1 MQLTCSGFLTQRF
14 LRTIGD
20 QQLLAFLKE
29 ELNYENETMKN
40 LEKPKMDVF
49 NQPVS
54 QLQHVIA
61 SYFIVIEICSM
72 EVKVIITGFNIT
84 SVS

>member
-1 MQLTCSGFLTQRF
+1 MARAADLMQLTCSGFLMQSF
-14 LRTIGD
+14 LLTIGD

-40 LEKPKMDVF
+40 LEKPKLDVF

-61 SYFIVIEICSM
+61 IYFIVIEICTM
-72 EVKVIITGFNIT
+72 EIRL
-84 SVS
+84 